1 MLLFTTPIYIYN
13 IVLYWTLYCNMK
25 PGRFPHE
32 AVDLFDFTICG
43 TSFYGEG
50 DWVIPS
56 PKMSFARQTDI
67 NRTIRNTLAV
77 QYMSNIHNQASR
89 HLYEVANEMN
99 LIQRMID
106 KGHDPRYAP
115 ERLAQAINQ
124 LQRSNVF
131 LSRWVCPS
139 FPFPSPIY
147 ELSFLRLVFDIK
159 CHLISMAFTEL
170 FQQKYGYPSVVAE
183 LSEEG
188 TIEKYLSLH
197 NMLIEQFVGRYEKYT
212 GRGITINGIPD
223 FVNYKESGVLEKV
236 DDLVGMSSGMSLFIR
251 PDYFYHVDSSYD
263 DHLEI
268 DPNVFYEDG
277 NASLLLDAQ
286 LDLARWLDLHYP
298 DLV

>member
-1 MLLFTTPIYIYN
+1 
-13 IVLYWTLYCNMK
+13 MK

-67 NRTIRNTLAV
+67 NHTIRNTLAV

-106 KGHDPRYAP
+106 KGHDPRFAP
-115 ERLAQAINQ
+115 ERLHSAIDQLLDQ
-124 LQRSNVF
+124 LQRPNVF
-131 LSRWVCPS
+131 SRWVCPYS
-139 FPFPSPIY
+139 FPFPSPVY
-147 ELSFLRLVFDIK
+147 ELSLLRLMFDIK
-159 CHLISMAFTEL
+159 CHLIFMAFTEL
-170 FQQKYGYPSVVAE
+170 FQQGYGHRLE
-183 LSEEG
+183 DEG
-188 TIEKYLSLH
+188 TIETYLSLH
-197 NMLIEQFVGRYEKYT
+197 NLLIEQFVGRYEKYT

-223 FVNYKESGVLEKV
+223 FVSYKESGVLEKV